1 MHERKPVV
9 HYLRTR
15 GSGILLSDDHLARSE
30 ARTMR
35 VRATSTVALLSKIIR
50 SGNASLTV
58 AEVDDYLDKLRNND
72 RMQITLSA
80 SDLQNG
86 RLGSWL

>member
-1 MHERKPVV
+1 MQ
-9 HYLRTR
+9 
-15 GSGILLSDDHLARSE
+15 
-30 ARTMR
+30 